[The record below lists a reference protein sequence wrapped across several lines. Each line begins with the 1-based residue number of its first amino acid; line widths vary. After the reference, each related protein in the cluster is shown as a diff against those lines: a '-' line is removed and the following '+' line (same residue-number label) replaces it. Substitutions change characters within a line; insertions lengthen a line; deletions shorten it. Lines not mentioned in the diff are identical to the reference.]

1 MQKLLVGFGI
11 VVVVTAF
18 VVGVYLWSERAELG
32 RNFVSS
38 APAGESSVLAE
49 PLGRSRDPNDPGE
62 IHYRHGRYP
71 EAIAYWEAEAA
82 KGNAQAAHRLGVE
95 YMDGKPGVVQR
106 DYARAIRYHRQ
117 AALAGKALSMF
128 DLGSIY
134 EHGLGIDKNI
144 VESALWYGH
153 SANYGLAQG
162 QYNFATML
170 EDGAGVTRDMVE
182 AYKFFI
188 LAARGGFT
196 GVPYDN
202 RRLSIDRDAPL
213 PTQLLERKLSREEA
227 AEGRRRAD
235 VFRPASGPLKS
246 E

>member
-11 VVVVTAF
+11 VVVVAAF
-18 VVGVYLWSERAELG
+18 VVGVYLWSERGELG
-32 RNFVSS
+32 RSIVSTAPAAES
-38 APAGESSVLAE
+38 APVDT
-49 PLGRSRDPNDPGE
+49 LGRSRDPNDPGE
-62 IHYRHGRYP
+62 IHYKHGRYP
-71 EAIAYWEAEAA
+71 EAIAYWTAEAA

-106 DYARAIRYHRQ
+106 DYDKAMQYHRQ
-117 AALAGKALSMF
+117 AALAGNPLSMF
-128 DLGSIY
+128 DLGSIF
-134 EHGLGIDKNI
+134 EHGLGTAQDL
-144 VESALWYGH
+144 VQSAAWYGH

-170 EDGAGVTRDMVE
+170 EVGDGVSKDEVE

-202 RRLSIDRDAPL
+202 QKLAIDKNAPM
-213 PTQLLERKLSREEA
+213 PTQLLERRLSREQIT
-227 AEGRRRAD
+227 EGRRRAD
-235 VFRPASGPLKS
+235 TFRVARGPLRI